1 MILLLDT
8 STGLCRLSIVVDG
21 SQVDA
26 QWQADRQL
34 AKGLLAY
41 IQSQLH
47 IHGMELSDCTGIGV
61 FKGPG
66 SFTGLR
72 IGLTVV
78 NTLAD
83 GLEVPIVGESGDTWQ
98 QKALRRLR
106 DGHDDKIVLP
116 DYGAVAHITKP
127 RK

>member
-8 STGLCRLSIVVDG
+8 STGLCKVSIVTD
-21 SQVDA
+21 DA
-26 QWQADRQL
+26 QFNTQWQADRQL
-34 AKGLLAY
+34 AKGLLSY
-41 IQSQLH
+41 IQSELQLRA
-47 IHGMELSDCTGIGV
+47 MELTDCTGIGV

-72 IGLTVV
+72 IGLTVA

-83 GLEVPIVGESGDTWQ
+83 SLHIPIVGESGADWQ
-98 QKALRRLR
+98 QKSVTRLS
-106 DGHDDKIVLP
+106 DDHDDKVVLP
-116 DYGAVAHITKP
+116 DYGADAHITKP

>member
-8 STGLCRLSIVVDG
+8 STPVCNLVLLGGELRYESNW
-21 SQVDA
+21 DA
-26 QWQADRQL
+26 GRSL
-34 AKGLLAY
+34 AKGLLSY
-41 IQSQLH
+41 VET
-47 IHGMELSDCTGIGV
+47 ELQKQNKSFTDITGIGV

-83 GLEVPIVGESGDTWQ
+83 ALGVPIVGEMGEDWQ
-98 QKALRRLR
+98 QHAVARLDRREN
-106 DGHDDKIVLP
+106 DQIVLP
-116 DYGAVAHITKP
+116 HYGGEANITLP